1 LNIRVIAELKK
12 IKMEAGFLFLKK
24 PAGITSHDVVAKLR
38 EISGVPKIGHS
49 GTLDPFAEGLL
60 ILGVGRQFTKK
71 LSLFQKK
78 DKEYLAKI
86 KLGFVS
92 NTFDRTGQIKEITI
106 KKKPSLEEVLEVLK
120 SFETEFEQTP
130 PLFSAKKIKGK
141 KLYELARKGLKIKPK
156 PQKVKIYRI
165 ELLNYQF
172 PYLTIRVRCSAGTYI
187 RSLANDIGEKLKC
200 GAYLEELLRE
210 KIGELSL
217 KDAVSLSEL
226 NEKNWKSFLRKI

>member
-1 LNIRVIAELKK
+1 MNG
-12 IKMEAGFLFLKK
+12 GFLFLKK
-24 PAGITSHDVVAKLR
+24 PAGMTSHDVVDKLR
-38 EISGVPKIGHS
+38 EISGIKKIGHS

-60 ILGVGRQFTKK
+60 ILGIGKQFTKK
-71 LSLFQKK
+71 LSLFQKE

-92 NTFDRTGQIKEITI
+92 NTFDKTGQIKEVTI
-106 KKKPSLEEVLEVLK
+106 KKKPTLKEVLEILK
-120 SFETEFEQTP
+120 SFETEFEQVP

-141 KLYELARKGLKIKPK
+141 KLYEMARKGFNIKPK
-156 PQKVKIYRI
+156 PQKVKIYQVK
-165 ELLNYQF
+165 LLNYQF
-172 PYLTIRVRCSAGTYI
+172 PYLTIRVRCSFGTYI

-210 KIGELSL
+210 KIGEFSL

-226 NEKNWKSFLRKI
+226 NKRNWKSFLKNV